1 MAASANGSTPAPA
14 PHQPGDG
21 PMPIAN
27 VRWRERV
34 TVEGRVKS
42 LRVRPLA
49 DVPSLECVLTDGS
62 GSISAVFHG
71 RREIAGITV
80 GTVLRVNGT
89 AVDHHGRLA
98 LLNPLYTLV
107 ATANGHH

>member
-1 MAASANGSTPAPA
+1 MRARRASSARRRPAPRLHA
-14 PHQPGDG
+14 ATHG
-21 PMPIAN
+21 
-27 VRWRERV
+27 
-34 TVEGRVKS
+34 S
-42 LRVRPLA
+42 RP
-49 DVPSLECVLTDGS
+49 GS

-80 GTVLRVNGT
+80 GTILRVNGT

-107 ATANGHH
+107 ATPNGQAAFLFLLTSAVAP